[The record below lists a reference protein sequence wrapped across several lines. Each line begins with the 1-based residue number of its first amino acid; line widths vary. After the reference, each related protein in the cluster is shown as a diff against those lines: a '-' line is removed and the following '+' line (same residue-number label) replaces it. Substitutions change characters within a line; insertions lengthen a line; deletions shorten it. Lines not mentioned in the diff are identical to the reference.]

1 MKTSE
6 LIDLLKQM
14 PQDLEVHYPCD
25 DEDYDYSPLQPDMVK
40 VVKDSELV
48 DENNKEEPTQKDILV
63 IGDGYA

>member
-25 DEDYDYSPLQPDMVK
+25 DADYDYSPLEQDMIR
-40 VVKDSELV
+40 VVKDSEVV
-48 DENNKEEPTQKDILV
+48 DEDSEEEPIRKDILV
-63 IGDGYA
+63 IGDRYA